1 MTSSPRRKTSVFRRL
16 SLCAAAIAVFLLM
29 VPPGDADA
37 SVRPPENATTV
48 APPGGEIPGKPL
60 GHVSDAEIWYSIRLG
75 APGTVS
81 IGDAMSA
88 TLIQSPGEDWRLV
101 RNGPLFDYMGYL
113 MLATLVLLA
122 AFFGFRGR
130 IRVEHGFSG
139 RKITRFSGFERM
151 GHWLM
156 AVSFIILGLSGLN
169 VSFGREIILPVIG
182 KDAFGPFSMFLKV
195 THHYVAF
202 AFMLGLAIAFVTWVA
217 QNIPNKYDLIWLSKA
232 GGLFSRG
239 AHPPAR
245 KFNGGQKIFFW
256 ATMLGGFSLCLSGWA
271 LLFPFEHSYFAGTF
285 ATFSA
290 VGIDLPAM
298 IGLPPPPY
306 SAIQEQQFASIW
318 HAVVAILMICMIFAH
333 IYIGSLGMEGAFD
346 AMGTG
351 EVDVNWAKEHHS
363 VWVEETMA
371 AGSEGAGTRSTTTG

>member
-1 MTSSPRRKTSVFRRL
+1 MTSYERRKSSVFRRV
-16 SLCAAAIAVFLLM
+16 SLYAAAIAVILCL
-29 VPPGDADA
+29 VPLAAADA
-37 SVRPPENATTV
+37 SVRPPDNATTV

-60 GHVSDAEIWYSIRLG
+60 GNVSDAEIWHSIRLG
-75 APGTVS
+75 APGSVS
-81 IGDAMSA
+81 IADGKAA

-101 RNGPLFDYMGYL
+101 RNGSLFDYLGYM
-113 MLATLVLLA
+113 MLGTLVLLA

-169 VSFGREIILPVIG
+169 VTFGREIILPILG
-182 KDAFGPFSMFLKV
+182 KEAFGPFSMFLKV

-202 AFMLGLAIAFVTWVA
+202 AFMLGLAIAFVVWVA
-217 QNIPNKYDLIWLSKA
+217 QNIPNRHDLVWLSKA
-232 GGLFSRG
+232 GGMFSRG
-239 AHPPAR
+239 VHPPAR
-245 KFNGGQKIFFW
+245 KFNAGQKIFFW
-256 ATMLGGFSLCLSGWA
+256 ATMLGGFSLSLSGWA
-271 LLFPFEHSYFAGTF
+271 LLFPFEYTYFADTF
-285 ATFSA
+285 AKFSA
-290 VGIDLPAM
+290 IGIDLPAL

-306 SAIQEQQFASIW
+306 TAIQEQQFSSIW

-351 EVDVNWAKEHHS
+351 EVDINWAKEHHA
-363 VWVEETMA
+363 VWVEEVTA
-371 AGSEGAGTRSTTTG
+371 AGTEGADARHKAAG